1 MSKNKKT
8 KKKPSAL
15 SRAKKTATIA
25 TVALSLGAVIGAVA
39 GLLSAPK
46 KGSELRSDLEKEGER
61 LFKKLKKSKK
71 EIEAIVEKHFGEVT
85 PEALKLYSK
94 SKAEILTRVAKYKDS
109 MTKKKYD
116 EIVDS
121 VMKRVSKSKKM
132 QKPLQKLGKEFKT
145 TWKDLKN
152 IL

>member
-1 MSKNKKT
+1 MST
-8 KKKPSAL
+8 KKKQKMKPSAM

-46 KGSELRSDLEKEGER
+46 KGSELKSDLEKEGER
-61 LFKKLKKSKK
+61 LLKKMKESKK
-71 EIEAIVEKHFGEVT
+71 DIERVVEKHFGEVS
-85 PEALKLYSK
+85 PQALKLYTK
-94 SKAEILTRVAKYKDS
+94 SKAEILARVAKYKDS
-109 MTKKKYD
+109 MTKAKYE

-121 VMKRVSKSKKM
+121 VMKKVSKSKKM

-145 TWKDLKN
+145 TWKDLKKH
-152 IL
+152 L